1 MALLFTVIFMSK
13 ILFVTLKIL
22 SMLFS
27 EVKLV
32 WTKCIHWVCPYL
44 FLGLALSSWKSV
56 NFFLMWKALS
66 RPVSKQDTN
75 KTEKAFCHIG
85 CKMNGKS
92 SVHYRYWYRSCLRL
106 IWWFVFGEI
115 KPRLFY
121 CWKRKNATFKTF
133 SVGKQG
139 WRIKGQMLR

>member
-1 MALLFTVIFMSK
+1 MPILPFPKSFFWTGQTNKTKTSCWTWFFSMILLFTIIFMSK
-13 ILFVTLKIL
+13 LLFFRLKIL
-22 SMLFS
+22 PMLFS

-75 KTEKAFCHIG
+75 KTEKAFCLIL
-85 CKMNGKS
+85 S
-92 SVHYRYWYRSCLRL
+92 QITLRSN
-106 IWWFVFGEI
+106 VFHHH
-115 KPRLFY
+115 FY
-121 CWKRKNATFKTF
+121 
-133 SVGKQG
+133 SP
-139 WRIKGQMLR
+139 KGSCRAFIRQ